1 MGIQSLNTAGRRRN
15 NPSLHSTASFSPR
28 YHTKMKNCCVIVLVL
43 LSVAQTAFLW
53 PLEDILSS
61 EADFH
66 PVIITNERADRYVRS
81 LGSPKKRA
89 VGFGAVKEKSV
100 HAGQKALSTRS
111 LGRHH
116 QQPKSGKK
124 AKQNG
129 QAQQQ
134 PKAAHKERRQD
145 KKNNKK
151 TPAKR
156 VASANTSS
164 KNIKMH
170 KAAVHH
176 K

>member
-1 MGIQSLNTAGRRRN
+1 M
-15 NPSLHSTASFSPR
+15 
-28 YHTKMKNCCVIVLVL
+28 
-43 LSVAQTAFLW
+43 
-53 PLEDILSS
+53 
-61 EADFH
+61 
-66 PVIITNERADRYVRS
+66 IITNERADRYVRS

-156 VASANTSS
+156 VASANTSNS
-164 KNIKMH
+164 SFFFSILFINMELLPFDFDFLMISTSVVFKLILATAFFKI
-170 KAAVHH
+170 
-176 K
+176 